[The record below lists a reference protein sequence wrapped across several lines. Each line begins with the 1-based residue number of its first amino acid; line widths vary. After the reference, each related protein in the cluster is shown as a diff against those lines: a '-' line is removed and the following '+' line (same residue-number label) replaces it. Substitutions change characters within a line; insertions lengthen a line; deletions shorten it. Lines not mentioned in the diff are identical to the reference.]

1 MQKKKLDIN
10 TLNNHFSENR
20 DIFIFGAD
28 VVGKVVMKILEENN
42 ILING
47 FLDNNKN
54 KCYETINNLPVEH
67 APKKL
72 LNIKKDSII
81 LIASTYILDIINQLE
96 SYGIY
101 DWYPITDILENNNT
115 PNYDSYINSDL
126 QKNYSGGVFTKDFV
140 NFGVTNMIA
149 SQKKYLDPRK
159 LFIRSMDI
167 IVTEK
172 CSLKCKDCSNL
183 MQYYEKPINVE
194 GTELLNDYEDLNA
207 VSDEVNEI
215 RIIGGEPLMNKDFH
229 EITSKA
235 ASYNKFNKVVVYTNG
250 TICPKDDKLEQIKND
265 KTFVFITT
273 YGKLSRNAEKL
284 ADSLERLGINYN
296 IQPAYGWTDSGR
308 VKEYKRP
315 EKINKNLFKLCC
327 AKHFTTLTDGKIFRC
342 PFSANLERLKAL
354 PKSDDDFF
362 NIRNSRNLS
371 NLSEIKIKLKWFLR
385 DKDLIKACDF
395 CPGRSYGQPEIEPGI
410 QAKKIIE
417 YASYPR

>member
-1 MQKKKLDIN
+1 MTKKILDIN
-10 TLNNHFSENR
+10 ILNKDFQDGKN
-20 DIFIFGAD
+20 IFIFGAD
-28 VVGKVVMKILEENN
+28 VVGKVVMKILEENQ
-42 ILING
+42 IFIKG

-54 KCYETINNLPVEH
+54 KCYEKISNLPVEH

-72 LNIKKDSII
+72 LGIEKNSII

-101 DWYPITDILENNNT
+101 EWYPITGILEKNNSV
-115 PNYDSYINSDL
+115 NYDSYIKDDL

-149 SQKKYLDPRK
+149 SQKKYLDPDK

-183 MQYYEKPINVE
+183 MQYYERPINID
-194 GTELLNDYEDLNA
+194 GSELLNDYEDLNA

-229 EITSKA
+229 EITAKA
-235 ASYNKFNKVVVYTNG
+235 ASYEKFNKVVVYTNG
-250 TICPKDDKLEQIKND
+250 TICPNDEKLEKIKNE

-273 YGKLSRNAEKL
+273 YGELSRNAKKL
-284 ADSLERLGINYN
+284 ADSMERLGINYN
-296 IQPAYGWTDSGR
+296 IQPAYGWTDSGK
-308 VKEYKRP
+308 VKDYKRP
-315 EKINKNLFKLCC
+315 DKINKNLFKLCC

-354 PKSDDDFF
+354 PKSTEDYFD
-362 NIRNSRNLS
+362 IRNSRNI
-371 NLSEIKIKLKWFLR
+371 NDLSELKIKLKWFLR
-385 DKDLIKACDF
+385 DKDLINACNF
-395 CPGRSYGQPEIEPGI
+395 CHGRSYGQPEIEPGI
-410 QAKKIIE
+410 QTKKVIE